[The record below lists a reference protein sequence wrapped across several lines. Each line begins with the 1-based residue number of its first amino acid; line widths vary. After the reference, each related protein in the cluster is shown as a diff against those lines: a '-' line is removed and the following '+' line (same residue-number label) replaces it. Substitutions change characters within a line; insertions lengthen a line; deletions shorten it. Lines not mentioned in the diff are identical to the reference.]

1 MKGKFLENFLLAL
14 SVIFPIFINLTLGYV
29 LMRVKIL
36 DDHSVKRINES
47 VFKVFLPLLLFYNIY
62 TTDVKSAFEP
72 YLIVY
77 GVLSIVVLFLV
88 LLFIIP
94 KIEKDNKKIGAMV
107 QGIFRSNFVIF
118 GLPVA
123 MSLCNEDDIGA
134 ISLLIAIIAPLF
146 NMLAVIVM
154 EIFRGEK
161 INVKKIIKG
170 VLTNPLI
177 ISSAVGLI
185 FAFFNIKFPKVI
197 EKSISDITKITNPLA
212 LIALGASF
220 TFSSIKGYI
229 KQIIIGVSGRLIF
242 VPMIFLTLAVFLG
255 FRGSDLV
262 ALMVLYA
269 SPAAVSSF
277 IMAQQMDSDATLAGH
292 YIVLGSICS
301 IFTVFMW
308 ILILKNLMLI

>member
-1 MKGKFLENFLLAL
+1 MENFSIAL
-14 SVIFPIFINLTLGYV
+14 SVIFPIFINLALGYV

-36 DDHSVKRINES
+36 DDHSVKKVNES

-62 TTDVKSAFEP
+62 TTDIKSAFEP
-72 YLIVY
+72 YLIIY
-77 GVLSIVVLFLV
+77 SVLTIVVLFLV

-94 KIEKDNKKIGAMV
+94 KIEKDNKKRGPII

-123 MSLCNEDDIGA
+123 MSLCNQEDIGA

-154 EIFRGEK
+154 EIFRGER
-161 INVKKIIKG
+161 IDIKKIVKG

-177 ISSAVGLI
+177 ISSAVGLV
-185 FAFFNIKFPKVI
+185 FAFFNIKFPKNLESAI
-197 EKSISDITKITNPLA
+197 FDITKITNPLA

-220 TFSSIKGYI
+220 TFSAIKGYT
-229 KQIIIGVSGRLIF
+229 KQIIIGISGRLIV
-242 VPMIFLTLAVFLG
+242 VPMIFLSLAVFLG
-255 FRGSDLV
+255 FKGSDLV

-301 IFTVFMW
+301 IFTVFIW